1 MTAWDVSQKRVI
13 KDFGTKLYEYDKA
26 GNLKKYT
33 DGNGNATVSKFDS
46 LGQVLQSK
54 DAVGNIT
61 KYEYDALG
69 NETKITYGDGSSHS
83 KEYDNCGRLAKETD
97 ELGAVTTYTYDA
109 ADNLGIKI
117 R

>member
-1 MTAWDVSQKRVI
+1 MQLYPSLILLDRCFSP
-13 KDFGTKLYEYDKA
+13 KDE
-26 GNLKKYT
+26 
-33 DGNGNATVSKFDS
+33 
-46 LGQVLQSK
+46 
-54 DAVGNIT
+54 VGNIT

-109 ADNLGIKI
+109 ADNLVSKI

>member
-1 MTAWDVSQKRVI
+1 MEMEMQPYPS
-13 KDFGTKLYEYDKA
+13 
-26 GNLKKYT
+26 
-33 DGNGNATVSKFDS
+33 FDS

-83 KEYDNCGRLAKETD
+83 KEYDNCGRLAKRQM
-97 ELGAVTTYTYDA
+97 
-109 ADNLGIKI
+109 N
-117 R
+117 

>member
-1 MTAWDVSQKRVI
+1 M
-13 KDFGTKLYEYDKA
+13 
-26 GNLKKYT
+26 
-33 DGNGNATVSKFDS
+33 
-46 LGQVLQSK
+46 LQSK

-97 ELGAVTTYTYDA
+97 ELGAVTTILMMRQTIWYQNQMTVEEPGLIPTIIQETA
-109 ADNLGIKI
+109 
-117 R
+117 

>member
-1 MTAWDVSQKRVI
+1 M
-13 KDFGTKLYEYDKA
+13 
-26 GNLKKYT
+26 
-33 DGNGNATVSKFDS
+33 
-46 LGQVLQSK
+46 LQSK

-109 ADNLGIKI
+109 ADNLVSNQMTVEEPGLIPTI
-117 R
+117 IQETA